1 VNALVQ
7 ALADWAKGWINAAV
21 TQLRVAELREVR
33 EAAAAEKRKLED
45 ELAEEKR
52 KTQEANVQF
61 NAVSI
66 VKFETLCY

>member
-1 VNALVQ
+1 
-7 ALADWAKGWINAAV
+7 V

-33 EAAAAEKRKLED
+33 GAAAAEKRKLED